1 MGTKRAVYQK
11 ADYWTLKAKAAGY
24 PARSVY
30 KLEELEEHF
39 ALVRGSR
46 TVLDLGA
53 SPGSWSAWLLR
64 RLSGRGKVVAVDLN
78 PLDERVAGEALVF
91 IQGDMTGEAVQGQ
104 LLAFAP
110 FDLVLSDAA
119 PLTSGNHVVDTGRS
133 QELFCAALACARRFL
148 KAGGHF
154 CAKVFQGGGQRLL
167 LDEMKAMFAEARVAR
182 PKACRPSSREI
193 YLVGL
198 GYKGDRAGTMYGK

>member
-1 MGTKRAVYQK
+1 MGSKRDVYQR
-11 ADYWTLKAKAAGY
+11 ADYWTLKAQEEGY

-30 KLEELEEHF
+30 KLEEIDQRF
-39 ALVRGSR
+39 GLVRGSR

-64 RLSGRGKVVAVDLN
+64 RLAGRGKVVAVDLN
-78 PLDERVAGEALVF
+78 PLDATVAGEGLVF
-91 IQGDMTGEAVQGQ
+91 IQGDMTSAAVQGQ
-104 LLAFAP
+104 LALFAP

-119 PLTSGNHVVDTGRS
+119 PLTSGNHLVDTSRS
-133 QELFCAALACARRFL
+133 RELFLAALAFAQRLL
-148 KAGGHF
+148 KAGGRF
-154 CAKVFQGGGQRLL
+154 CAKVFQGGGERQL
-167 LDEMKAMFAEARVAR
+167 LDEMKAMFGEARAFK

-198 GYKGDRAGTMYGK
+198 GYVG

>member
-1 MGTKRAVYQK
+1 MGSKRDVYQR
-11 ADYWTLKAKAAGY
+11 ADHWTLKAQEEGY

-30 KLEELEEHF
+30 KLQEIDQRF
-39 ALVRGSR
+39 ALTRSCR

-64 RLSGRGKVVAVDLN
+64 HLGSKGKVVALDLN
-78 PLDERVAGEALVF
+78 PLDESVAGERLVF
-91 IQGDMTGEAVQGQ
+91 IQGDMTGEAVQEQ
-104 LLAFAP
+104 LAEYAP

-119 PLTSGNHVVDTGRS
+119 PLTSGNHLVDTNRS
-133 QELFCAALACARRFL
+133 RELFLAALGCAQHFL

-154 CAKVFQGGGQRLL
+154 CAKVFQGASQQRLL
-167 LDEMKAMFAEARVAR
+167 AAVKVMFDDARAFK

-193 YLVGL
+193 YLIGL
-198 GYKGDRAGTMYGK
+198 GKLKQDTAGKI